1 MPLRRAPLI
10 PIITVRPGQLL
21 TSDIAGPLTKT
32 ARGTNTHAIVVID
45 HFTKFVS
52 IYELSDI
59 KAATVADVL
68 VDHMMH
74 FGLAESILSDQ
85 GTQYQSQ
92 LLVSWRSS
100 WSTRRSESSAYARR
114 RTIRNAMASPND
126 SSGP

>member
-1 MPLRRAPLI
+1 MRECDTCQKVKDVPLRRAPLI

-21 TSDIAGPLTKT
+21 TTDIAGPLTKT
-32 ARGTNTHAIVVID
+32 ARGNTHAIVVID

-52 IYELSDI
+52 IYALRDI

-92 LLVSWRSS
+92 LLELVYE
-100 WSTRRSESSAYARR
+100 TL
-114 RTIRNAMASPND
+114 
-126 SSGP
+126 